1 MKSYRAGDRLP
12 ASNIPV
18 TTFLVVAGAIATR
31 DFQPVHHDR
40 DAARAA
46 GTKDIF
52 MNILTTNGLVGRYI
66 TDWAGPKAQLKKL
79 DIVLGAPC
87 FPGDCLAFTGY
98 IDELSDDGTARVLI
112 EGRNSLGVHV
122 SGTAVLSLDSSEV
135 TAHA

>member
-12 ASNIPV
+12 ASDVPI
-18 TTFLVVAGAIATR
+18 TTYLVIAGAIATR

-66 TDWAGPKAQLKKL
+66 TDWAGPEARLKKL
-79 DIVLGAPC
+79 DITLGAPN
-87 FPGDCLAFTGY
+87 FPGDCLTFTGH
-98 IDELSDDGTARVLI
+98 IDELSEDGTARVSI
-112 EGRNSLGVHV
+112 EGRNSSGVHV
-122 SGTAVLSLDSSEV
+122 SGTAVLALDSSEV